1 MEQFWRKLIANQPGV
16 LVISHTEESVK
27 INEGSDLQMW
37 LDGENKSLNTEF
49 IWNNIQV

>member
-1 MEQFWRKLIANQPGV
+1 LVANQPGL
-16 LVISHTEESVK
+16 LVMSSHAEESVK

-49 IWNNIQV
+49 IWNNIQVK